1 MTFSMDLPEPV
12 ADELDR
18 LLAAWTATNRLTDS
32 QVNDVRQRVIASQ
45 EPLDADWLWNV
56 LEPVT
61 SLLERVASRDW
72 RQFAFGAQDDR
83 PVTPYLQLA

>member
-1 MTFSMDLPEPV
+1 MDLPEPM
-12 ADELDR
+12 ATELDR
-18 LLAAWTATNRLTDS
+18 LLATWTAAHRLTEAQS
-32 QVNDVRQRVIASQ
+32 VEVHQRVVASQ

-56 LEPVT
+56 LQPVT
-61 SLLERVASRDW
+61 SLLEQVTARDW